1 MSRQPG
7 HVVFQ
12 GNASSRG
19 ALLYSPAS
27 GTPCVHWRLKIVEQ
41 MDPSLQLVHEIA
53 SSEPFDVTWAG
64 TGRSPLA
71 NGPRELPAADRPW
84 LAPRGTDGA
93 LLAPAGEAME
103 LAPTSVT
110 VKLVPE
116 RACIQALPVLHR
128 PGSPGARAVAR
139 QLQLEGELL
148 VEEVLLRPGDEIVA
162 EGMLEN
168 IQVGGSGPF
177 RAVARELELSDATL
191 RVPSRAPLAPVLLPW
206 ALGTAAALLGGV
218 GAAAWAARRFDL
230 LPGLRRGAIALPS
243 EVGPLRV
250 ARKHF
255 SIPE

>member
-1 MSRQPG
+1 
-7 HVVFQ
+7 
-12 GNASSRG
+12 
-19 ALLYSPAS
+19 
-27 GTPCVHWRLKIVEQ
+27 
-41 MDPSLQLVHEIA
+41 
-53 SSEPFDVTWAG
+53 
-64 TGRSPLA
+64 
-71 NGPRELPAADRPW
+71 
-84 LAPRGTDGA
+84 
-93 LLAPAGEAME
+93 ME

-110 VKLVPE
+110 VKLAPE

-148 VEEVLLRPGDEIVA
+148 VEEVVLRPGDEIVA

-168 IQVGGSGPF
+168 IHLGGFGPF
-177 RAVARELELSDATL
+177 REVARELELSDATL

-230 LPGLRRGAIALPS
+230 LPALRRGAIALPS
-243 EVGPLRV
+243 EMGPLRV